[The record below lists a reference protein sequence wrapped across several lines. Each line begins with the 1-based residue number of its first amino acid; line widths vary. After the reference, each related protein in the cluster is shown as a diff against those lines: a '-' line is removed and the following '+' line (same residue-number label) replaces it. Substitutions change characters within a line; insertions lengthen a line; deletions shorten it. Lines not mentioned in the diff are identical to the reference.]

1 MEITNSY
8 TLIKQPQPED
18 IMNDIGASFWLQ
30 AQVSS
35 LIMGNERD
43 VLKSLKDTEIL
54 HAMAKKKH
62 EDVTDAWKWALAHS
76 DGGDKL

>member
-1 MEITNSY
+1 MG
-8 TLIKQPQPED
+8 ED
-18 IMNDIGASFWLQ
+18 
-30 AQVSS
+30 VK
-35 LIMGNERD
+35 GNERD